1 MATTRRVPIAV
12 LGAAGRMGVIR
23 SEALNKKGSGTV
35 LAAVVEPFEKGR
47 LEVVMKCQQCRNW

>member
-1 MATTRRVPIAV
+1 MATARRVPVAV

-35 LAAVVEPFEKGR
+35 LAAIVEPFEKGR
-47 LEVVMKCQQCRNW
+47 LEVVHEVSTL